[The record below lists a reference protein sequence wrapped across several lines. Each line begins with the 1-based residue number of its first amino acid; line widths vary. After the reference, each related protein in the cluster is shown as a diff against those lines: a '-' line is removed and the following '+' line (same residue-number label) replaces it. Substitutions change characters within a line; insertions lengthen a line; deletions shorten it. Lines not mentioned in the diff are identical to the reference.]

1 MGLASLLFK
10 DPIAFAILAIPLLY
24 SIILHEISHG
34 WVAYFF
40 GDDTARRTGRLS
52 LNPLVHLDPVGT
64 LALFLV
70 GFGWAKP
77 VPVVYSNLRN
87 FRLGL
92 ICVSLAGCAT
102 NIAIATLSIFLLQFK
117 VIADNQMVA
126 IVLVVM
132 AKINI
137 ILGAFN
143 LIPIPPLDGSRILYG
158 ILPEEGQEA
167 LAKIEPYSL
176 LILFALLFTGI
187 LNPIVMAVHNAI
199 LAFIKFILGIGI

>member
-10 DPIAFAILAIPLLY
+10 DPIAFALLAIPLLY
-24 SIILHEISHG
+24 SVILHEISHG
-34 WVAYFF
+34 WVAYLF
-40 GDDTARRTGRLS
+40 GDDTARRAGRLS

-77 VPVVYSNLRN
+77 VPIVYSNLRS
-87 FRLGL
+87 FRPGL

-102 NIAIATLSIFLLQFK
+102 NIIIATLSILLLQFK
-117 VIADNQMVA
+117 IITANPMVA
-126 IVLVVM
+126 IVLLVM

-158 ILPEEGQEA
+158 ILPEKAQGA

-187 LNPIVMAVHNAI
+187 LNPIIISAQNAM
-199 LAFIKFILGIGI
+199 LAFIRFMLRI

>member
-10 DPIAFAILAIPLLY
+10 DPVAFLLLAIPLLY

-34 WVAYFF
+34 WVAYLF
-40 GDDTARRTGRLS
+40 GDDTAKRTGRLS

-92 ICVSLAGCAT
+92 ICVSLAGCVT
-102 NIAIATLSIFLLQFK
+102 NIAVATTSILLLQFK
-117 VIADNQMVA
+117 AISANPMAA

-143 LIPIPPLDGSRILYG
+143 LIPIPPLDGSRILLG
-158 ILPEEGQEA
+158 ILPEKGQGV
-167 LAKIEPYSL
+167 LMKIEPYGM
-176 LILFALLFTGI
+176 LIIFGLLFTGI
-187 LNPIVMAVHNAI
+187 LNPIIISVQNII
-199 LAFIKFILGIGI
+199 LVFIKYTLGI

>member
-10 DPIAFAILAIPLLY
+10 DPVAFALLAIPLLY

-34 WVAYFF
+34 WVAYLF

-52 LNPLVHLDPVGT
+52 LNPLAHLDPVGT

-77 VPVVYSNLRN
+77 VPIVYSNLRN

-92 ICVSLAGCAT
+92 ICVSLAGCVT
-102 NIAIATLSIFLLQFK
+102 NIAIATLSILLLQFK
-117 VIADNQMVA
+117 VITANPMVA

-158 ILPEEGQEA
+158 ILPEEGQKV

-187 LNPIVMAVHNAI
+187 LNPVIISAQNAL
-199 LAFIKFILGIGI
+199 LAFIRFALRI

>member
-34 WVAYFF
+34 WIAYLF
-40 GDDTARRTGRLS
+40 GDDTAKRTGRLS

-77 VPVVYSNLRN
+77 VPIVYSNLRN

-92 ICVSLAGCAT
+92 ICVSLAGCVT
-102 NIAIATLSIFLLQFK
+102 NIAIATLSILLLQFK
-117 VIADNQMVA
+117 TITAIPMVPVI
-126 IVLVVM
+126 LVVM

-158 ILPEEGQEA
+158 ILPEEGQA
-167 LAKIEPYSL
+167 MLAKIEPYSL

-187 LNPIVMAVHNAI
+187 LNPIIISAENVI
-199 LAFIKFILGIGI
+199 LAFIKFALRI

>member
-10 DPIAFAILAIPLLY
+10 DPVAFLLLAIPLLY

-34 WVAYFF
+34 WVAYLF
-40 GDDTARRTGRLS
+40 GDDTAKRTGRLS

-92 ICVSLAGCAT
+92 VCVSLAGCVT
-102 NIAIATLSIFLLQFK
+102 NIAVATTSILLLQFK
-117 VIADNQMVA
+117 AISSNPMAA

-143 LIPIPPLDGSRILYG
+143 LIPIPPLDGSRILLG
-158 ILPEEGQEA
+158 ILPEKGQRV
-167 LAKIEPYSL
+167 LMKIEPYGM
-176 LILFALLFTGI
+176 LIIFGLLFTGV
-187 LNPIVMAVHNAI
+187 LNPIIISVQNII
-199 LAFIKFILGIGI
+199 LVFIKYMLGI

>member
-10 DPIAFAILAIPLLY
+10 DPIAFSLLAIPLLY
-24 SIILHEISHG
+24 SVILHEISHG
-34 WVAYFF
+34 WVAYLF
-40 GDDTARRTGRLS
+40 GDDTARRAGRLS

-77 VPVVYSNLRN
+77 VPIVYSNLRN

-92 ICVSLAGCAT
+92 ICVSLAGCVT
-102 NIAIATLSIFLLQFK
+102 NIIIATLSILLLQFK
-117 VIADNQMVA
+117 IITANPMVTIA
-126 IVLVVM
+126 LLVM

-158 ILPEEGQEA
+158 ILPEKAQGA

-187 LNPIVMAVHNAI
+187 LNPVIISAQNVM
-199 LAFIKFILGIGI
+199 LAFIRFMLRI

>member
-10 DPIAFAILAIPLLY
+10 DPVTFVLLAIPLLY
-24 SIILHEISHG
+24 SVILHEISHG
-34 WVAYFF
+34 WVAYLF
-40 GDDTARRTGRLS
+40 GDNTAKRTGRLS
-52 LNPLVHLDPVGT
+52 LNALVHLDPVGT

-77 VPVVYSNLRN
+77 VPVVYSNLRH

-92 ICVSLAGCAT
+92 ICVSLAGCVT
-102 NIAIATLSIFLLQFK
+102 NITIAAVTILLLQFK
-117 VIADNQMVA
+117 AVTANPVIA

-132 AKINI
+132 TKINI

-158 ILPEEGQEA
+158 ILPEKAQGA
-167 LAKIEPYSL
+167 LAKVEPYGL
-176 LILFALLFTGI
+176 LIIFALLFTRM
-187 LNPIVMAVHNAI
+187 LDPIIIFTQNVI
-199 LAFIKFILGIGI
+199 LAFIRFMLRI

>member
-10 DPIAFAILAIPLLY
+10 DPAAFVLLAIPLLY
-24 SIILHEISHG
+24 SVILHEVSHG
-34 WVAYFF
+34 WVAYLF

-92 ICVSLAGCAT
+92 ICVSLAGCVT
-102 NIAIATLSIFLLQFK
+102 NITVAAISILLLQFK
-117 VIADNQMVA
+117 AVTANPVIT

-132 AKINI
+132 TKINI

-158 ILPEEGQEA
+158 ILPEKAQGA
-167 LAKIEPYSL
+167 LAKVEPYGL
-176 LILFALLFTGI
+176 LIIFALLFTRM
-187 LNPIVMAVHNAI
+187 LDPIIISTENTI
-199 LAFIKFILGIGI
+199 LAFIKFMLRI